1 MMRGDDAE
9 MMALNLRYAES
20 ELRALK
26 ASQLDAFA
34 TAALSGL
41 CAYAGSDSPHVLAER
56 AYKVAEAMTMEK
68 RSRAGLAC

>member
-1 MMRGDDAE
+1 MRDDSEIA
-9 MMALNLRYAES
+9 ALNLRYVEN

-41 CAYAGSDSPHVLAER
+41 CAAHGSDSAHMLAER
-56 AYKVAEAMTMEK
+56 AYKIGEAMALEK
-68 RSRAGLAC
+68 RHRAGLAA